1 MSEIP
6 KWDDIDLP
14 SLNQLANRLAY
25 NGSRNG
31 GSLLGFLGD
40 EYLDDC
46 ILDLFDTVMWR
57 ACTSSPNN
65 EISLDVCV
73 QIICE
78 RVIDLTLFLQYFRQ
92 QIPGRRRPRTSHK
105 NECSE
110 QCYE

>member
-78 RVIDLTLFLQYFRQ
+78 RIIDLTLFLQ
-92 QIPGRRRPRTSHK
+92 
-105 NECSE
+105 
-110 QCYE
+110 